1 MTDPN
6 SLLREQEGLQES
18 GNSELCRSDVV
29 NRLKPPEK
37 RDKTISICVLKYA
50 IAVCVGS
57 LATGASEMS
66 PNRNRLNLDMRI
78 HPLFIQLKNHVST
91 TVVFIRLRLCRVSS
105 FFSSH
110 LIHCVAH
117 LLQLLF

>member
-1 MTDPN
+1 MTDSN
-6 SLLREQEGLQES
+6 SDIPLLRIQEEQEGLQES

-29 NRLKPPEK
+29 NRLKPEK

-66 PNRNRLNLDMRI
+66 PNRNRLN
-78 HPLFIQLKNHVST
+78 
-91 TVVFIRLRLCRVSS
+91 
-105 FFSSH
+105 
-110 LIHCVAH
+110 
-117 LLQLLF
+117 